1 MFCAMCEH
9 YFRKESDRAHH
20 KYFTDNNLLISS
32 LVQSSARSATA
43 GLGIGEDLLC
53 TNAGPLTYPSSL
65 NLSQSN
71 LLFVLIVTGV
81 LDGLET
87 SSDTNFYLRDQSLF
101 VNSMALYN
109 VNTVNDG

>member
-1 MFCAMCEH
+1 MCEH